1 MRKNILQHIGAIV
14 SGKRNEEHLTQQQ
27 LAQQTG
33 RGLRHIQNIEKG
45 RVNASI
51 EVLADVIYRLGL
63 SADVLFYPDMPLL
76 EQQTKQLLCKFA
88 VCKVKVLSARLVVP
102 DIPFCSYNSQCG
114 RLGFIDFYSKL
125 QISQKRH
132 RITMFRQNNKQKC
145 HKAVTFEKSEE
156 NSFGFSNA

>member
-14 SGKRNEEHLTQQQ
+14 SGRRNEEHLTQQQ

-51 EVLADVIYRLGL
+51 EVLADVIYQLGL
-63 SADVLFYPDMPLL
+63 SADVLFYPDMPEV

-88 VCKVKVLSARLVVP
+88 ACNKEERAFLLKTVDCMVEQMLS
-102 DIPFCSYNSQCG
+102 
-114 RLGFIDFYSKL
+114 
-125 QISQKRH
+125 RH
-132 RITMFRQNNKQKC
+132 ERVAEDRAAGKD
-145 HKAVTFEKSEE
+145 
-156 NSFGFSNA
+156 

>member
-63 SADVLFYPDMPLL
+63 SADVLFYPDMSKV
-76 EQQTKQLLCKFA
+76 EQQTKHLLCKFA
-88 VCKVKVLSARLVVP
+88 ACTEDERAFLLKTLDCMAEQMLS
-102 DIPFCSYNSQCG
+102 
-114 RLGFIDFYSKL
+114 
-125 QISQKRH
+125 RH
-132 RITMFRQNNKQKC
+132 ERAAGD
-145 HKAVTFEKSEE
+145 KAAEQ
-156 NSFGFSNA
+156 G

>member
-14 SGKRNEEHLTQQQ
+14 SGRRNEEHLTQQQ

-63 SADVLFYPDMPLL
+63 SADVLFYPDMPEV

-88 VCKVKVLSARLVVP
+88 ACNKEERAFLLKTVDCMVEQMLS
-102 DIPFCSYNSQCG
+102 
-114 RLGFIDFYSKL
+114 
-125 QISQKRH
+125 RH
-132 RITMFRQNNKQKC
+132 ESVAEDRTDRKD
-145 HKAVTFEKSEE
+145 
-156 NSFGFSNA
+156 

>member
-14 SGKRNEEHLTQQQ
+14 SGRRNEEHLTQQQ

-63 SADVLFYPDMPLL
+63 SADVLFYPDMSKV
-76 EQQTKQLLCKFA
+76 EQQTKHLLCKFA
-88 VCKVKVLSARLVVP
+88 ACTEDERAFLLKTLDCMAEQMLS
-102 DIPFCSYNSQCG
+102 
-114 RLGFIDFYSKL
+114 
-125 QISQKRH
+125 RH
-132 RITMFRQNNKQKC
+132 ERAAGD
-145 HKAVTFEKSEE
+145 KAAEQ
-156 NSFGFSNA
+156 G

>member
-45 RVNASI
+45 RGNASI

-63 SADVLFYPDMPLL
+63 SADVLFYLICRNWNSRRSSYCASSQP
-76 EQQTKQLLCKFA
+76 
-88 VCKVKVLSARLVVP
+88 ARKMKGR
-102 DIPFCSYNSQCG
+102 FC
-114 RLGFIDFYSKL
+114 
-125 QISQKRH
+125 
-132 RITMFRQNNKQKC
+132 
-145 HKAVTFEKSEE
+145 
-156 NSFGFSNA
+156 

>member
-14 SGKRNEEHLTQQQ
+14 SGRRNEEHLTQQQ

-51 EVLADVIYRLGL
+51 EVL
-63 SADVLFYPDMPLL
+63 FYPEMPKI

-88 VCKVKVLSARLVVP
+88 ACTEEERAFLLKTLDCMVEQMQDQHKNA
-102 DIPFCSYNSQCG
+102 
-114 RLGFIDFYSKL
+114 
-125 QISQKRH
+125 
-132 RITMFRQNNKQKC
+132 NKNIK
-145 HKAVTFEKSEE
+145 
-156 NSFGFSNA
+156 

>member
-33 RGLRHIQNIEKG
+33 RVLRHIQNIEKG
-45 RVNASI
+45 RVNASV

-63 SADVLFYPDMPLL
+63 SADVLFYQDMPKV

-88 VCKVKVLSARLVVP
+88 ACTEEERAFLLKTVDCMAEQMLS
-102 DIPFCSYNSQCG
+102 
-114 RLGFIDFYSKL
+114 
-125 QISQKRH
+125 RH
-132 RITMFRQNNKQKC
+132 E
-145 HKAVTFEKSEE
+145 KAVEDKTSE
-156 NSFGFSNA
+156 

>member
-14 SGKRNEEHLTQQQ
+14 SGRRNEEHLTQQQ

-63 SADVLFYPDMPLL
+63 SADVLFYPDMSKV
-76 EQQTKQLLCKFA
+76 EQQTKHLLCKFA
-88 VCKVKVLSARLVVP
+88 ACTEDERAFLLKTLDCIAEQMLS
-102 DIPFCSYNSQCG
+102 
-114 RLGFIDFYSKL
+114 
-125 QISQKRH
+125 RH
-132 RITMFRQNNKQKC
+132 ERAAGD
-145 HKAVTFEKSEE
+145 KAAEQ
-156 NSFGFSNA
+156 G

>member
-63 SADVLFYPDMPLL
+63 SADILFYPDMPQL

-88 VCKVKVLSARLVVP
+88 ACTEDERVFLLKTLDCMAEQMLS
-102 DIPFCSYNSQCG
+102 
-114 RLGFIDFYSKL
+114 
-125 QISQKRH
+125 RH
-132 RITMFRQNNKQKC
+132 E
-145 HKAVTFEKSEE
+145 KAVEDKTAE
-156 NSFGFSNA
+156 

>member
-14 SGKRNEEHLTQQQ
+14 SSKRHEERLTQQQ

-63 SADVLFYPDMPLL
+63 SADVLFYPDMPEL
-76 EQQTKQLLCKFA
+76 ELQTKELLCKFA
-88 VCKVKVLSARLVVP
+88 ACTEQERAFLLKTVDCMVGQILSQHETV
-102 DIPFCSYNSQCG
+102 
-114 RLGFIDFYSKL
+114 
-125 QISQKRH
+125 
-132 RITMFRQNNKQKC
+132 
-145 HKAVTFEKSEE
+145 E
-156 NSFGFSNA
+156 

>member
-14 SGKRNEEHLTQQQ
+14 SGRRNEEHLTQQQ

-63 SADVLFYPDMPLL
+63 SADVLFYPDMPEV
-76 EQQTKQLLCKFA
+76 EQQAKQLLCKLAACTENERAFLLKTLD
-88 VCKVKVLSARLVVP
+88 CMTEQILS
-102 DIPFCSYNSQCG
+102 
-114 RLGFIDFYSKL
+114 
-125 QISQKRH
+125 
-132 RITMFRQNNKQKC
+132 C
-145 HKAVTFEKSEE
+145 HERTTEDKTAE
-156 NSFGFSNA
+156 

>member
-14 SGKRNEEHLTQQQ
+14 SNKRYEEHLTQQQ

-63 SADVLFYPDMPLL
+63 SADVLFYPDMPEL

-88 VCKVKVLSARLVVP
+88 ACTEKERAFLLKTVDCMVEQMLS
-102 DIPFCSYNSQCG
+102 
-114 RLGFIDFYSKL
+114 
-125 QISQKRH
+125 
-132 RITMFRQNNKQKC
+132 QNERAAGDE
-145 HKAVTFEKSEE
+145 HEE
-156 NSFGFSNA
+156 

>member
-14 SGKRNEEHLTQQQ
+14 SGSRNEEHLTQQQ

-63 SADVLFYPDMPLL
+63 SADVLFYPDMPMI
-76 EQQTKQLLCKFA
+76 EQQTKQFVCKFA
-88 VCKVKVLSARLVVP
+88 ACTEDERAFLLKTVDCMVEQMLS
-102 DIPFCSYNSQCG
+102 
-114 RLGFIDFYSKL
+114 
-125 QISQKRH
+125 RH
-132 RITMFRQNNKQKC
+132 E
-145 HKAVTFEKSEE
+145 KAVDDETAKQM
-156 NSFGFSNA
+156 

>member
-1 MRKNILQHIGAIV
+1 MRKNILQQIGEIV
-14 SGKRNEEHLTQQQ
+14 SSKRYEEHLTQQQ

-63 SADVLFYPDMPLL
+63 SADVLFYPDMPEL

-88 VCKVKVLSARLVVP
+88 ACTEKERAFLLKTVDCMVEQMLS
-102 DIPFCSYNSQCG
+102 
-114 RLGFIDFYSKL
+114 
-125 QISQKRH
+125 
-132 RITMFRQNNKQKC
+132 QNERAAGDE
-145 HKAVTFEKSEE
+145 HEE
-156 NSFGFSNA
+156 

>member
-14 SGKRNEEHLTQQQ
+14 SGRRNEEHLTQQQ

-63 SADVLFYPDMPLL
+63 SADILFYPEMPEI

-88 VCKVKVLSARLVVP
+88 ACNKEERAFLLKTVDCMVEQMLSQHERAAE
-102 DIPFCSYNSQCG
+102 DIS
-114 RLGFIDFYSKL
+114 
-125 QISQKRH
+125 
-132 RITMFRQNNKQKC
+132 
-145 HKAVTFEKSEE
+145 AE
-156 NSFGFSNA
+156 

>member
-14 SGKRNEEHLTQQQ
+14 SGRRNEEHLTQQQ

-63 SADVLFYPDMPLL
+63 SADVLFYPDMSKV
-76 EQQTKQLLCKFA
+76 EQQTKHLLCKFA
-88 VCKVKVLSARLVVP
+88 ACTEEERAFLLKTLDCMAEQMLS
-102 DIPFCSYNSQCG
+102 
-114 RLGFIDFYSKL
+114 
-125 QISQKRH
+125 RH
-132 RITMFRQNNKQKC
+132 ERAAGD
-145 HKAVTFEKSEE
+145 KAAEQ
-156 NSFGFSNA
+156 G

>member
-14 SGKRNEEHLTQQQ
+14 SGRRNEEHLTQQQ

-63 SADVLFYPDMPLL
+63 SADVLFYPEMPKI

-88 VCKVKVLSARLVVP
+88 ACTEEERAVLLKTLDCMVEQMQDQHKNA
-102 DIPFCSYNSQCG
+102 
-114 RLGFIDFYSKL
+114 
-125 QISQKRH
+125 
-132 RITMFRQNNKQKC
+132 NKNIK
-145 HKAVTFEKSEE
+145 
-156 NSFGFSNA
+156 